1 MAIRVSS
8 YEEVSRLI
16 AGNPLR
22 NFPSQSK
29 GRDRLFPVPRPRI
42 TTTRTI
48 PPDASFFCIG
58 ACFARAVEESLTA
71 AGRTVLSSKTGLGMP
86 G

>member
-58 ACFARAVEESLTA
+58 SCFARSIE
-71 AGRTVLSSKTGLGMP
+71 
-86 G
+86 